1 MIQLD
6 KDGVTLFYIDV
17 SGQRVSHNYMEGQAY
32 CDMLTIRGAQLQAIS
47 ENNQAVANY
56 NNVLANVQISVTAG
70 RGDTVTAPAKPLQ
83 KVVADADGAVT
94 YVPFVPAL
102 ADIVP
107 LAPSAGGTVQGLV
120 NTALPATLDKQTIM
134 YNMICAMFRKA
145 FPDA

>member
-6 KDGVTLFYIDV
+6 KDGVTLFYIDAN
-17 SGQRVSHNYMEGQAY
+17 GNRVAHNYMDGQAY

-83 KVVADADGAVT
+83 KVVADVDGAVT

-102 ADIVP
+102 ADLVIPKTVP
-107 LAPSAGGTVQGLV
+107 STVQGLV
-120 NTALPATLDKQTIM
+120 NTSQPAPIDKQTIM
-134 YNMICAMFRKA
+134 YNMITALFRKA